1 MTGFSFS
8 KPKECDSFPGSET
21 LISNSQK
28 ARRSTKQL
36 MEVLRPF

>member
-8 KPKECDSFPGSET
+8 KPKECDSFPRSET